1 MISGRVRHERWTLR
15 EPFVIAGHRYEET
28 DLVLVEL
35 ESGGF
40 RGRGESTPTSYY
52 GETVESVLAQAAEM
66 VARLEGR
73 EAGAWADHHD
83 QLPAGAA
90 RNAVDCAVWDL
101 RAKQAGTPAWRLAG
115 LSEPRPVATAM
126 TVSLGAPE
134 AMAEKARTCGHEVVK
149 LKVGEGGASVDEAR
163 VAAVR
168 SAVPGARLVVDA
180 NQAWSVET
188 LQVLMP
194 VLARLGVAMIEQ
206 PLPRG
211 ADGALASFA
220 HAVPLCADESCH
232 VSADVAGLVGR
243 YDMVNLKL
251 DKTGG
256 LTEAIRFMAAARA
269 AGLGLM
275 IGCMEGTS
283 LAMAPATLL
292 AGQAEVVDLDGPLL
306 IGSDR
311 PAGLRYSGGVVFPP
325 EPTLWG

>member
-15 EPFVIAGHRYEET
+15 EPFVIAGHRYDET

-35 ESGGF
+35 EAGGF

-52 GETVESVLAQAAEM
+52 GETVESVLALAREM
-66 VARLEGR
+66 VGRLHGR
-73 EAGAWADHHD
+73 GPEAWADLHD

-101 RAKQAGTPAWRLAG
+101 RAKQAGTAVWRLAG
-115 LSEPRPVATAM
+115 LPEPRPVATAM

-134 AMAEKARTCGHEVVK
+134 AMAERARTCGHEVVK
-149 LKVGEGGASVDEAR
+149 LKLGEGGAAADEAR
-163 VAAVR
+163 VEAVRAAV
-168 SAVPGARLVVDA
+168 PEARLVVDA

-188 LQVLMP
+188 LEALIP
-194 VLARLGVAMIEQ
+194 ALARLGVGMIEQ
-206 PLPRG
+206 PLARD
-211 ADGALASFA
+211 ADGALAHMQRS
-220 HAVPLCADESCH
+220 VPICADESCH
-232 VSADVAGLVGR
+232 VAADVARLVGR

-251 DKTGG
+251 DKAGG
-256 LTEAIRFMAAARA
+256 LTEAIRFVAAARA
-269 AGLGLM
+269 AGLRLM
-275 IGCMEGTS
+275 VGCMEGTS

-311 PAGLRYSGGVVFPP
+311 PHGLRYSGGLVHPP
-325 EPTLWG
+325 EPALWG